1 MSVKSKLMEEIA
13 IKAQK
18 IRDKRVEAA
27 NNKTIEAA
35 VLEFFKNIEESR
47 KLHNNEKYDLTLLHD
62 AKTALAERLHAFDY
76 KVKLSIE
83 WSSSN
88 PDSPMTFDPIR
99 GVTIWWSQQY
109 IKKNNCDQSL
119 YFDVTQI
126 LLL

>member
-1 MSVKSKLMEEIA
+1 MEEIA
-13 IKAQK
+13 AKAQK
-18 IRDKRVEAA
+18 IREKRVEAA

-47 KLHNNEKYDLTLLHD
+47 KLHDNRQYDPDLLYSAKIALT
-62 AKTALAERLHAFDY
+62 ERLQAFDL
-76 KVKLSIE
+76 KVKISTE
-83 WSSSN
+83 WST
-88 PDSPMTFDPIR
+88 PVDQMVSPEDPIR

-109 IKKNNCDQSL
+109 IKKHNCEQSL